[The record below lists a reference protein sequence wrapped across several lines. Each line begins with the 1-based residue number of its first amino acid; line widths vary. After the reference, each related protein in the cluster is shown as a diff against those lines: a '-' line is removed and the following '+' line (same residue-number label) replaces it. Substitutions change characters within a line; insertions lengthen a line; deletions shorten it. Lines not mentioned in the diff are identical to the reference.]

1 LEYAAAAA
9 DSPERSPRPAPS
21 PSRAAAIA
29 LEERLASERAAKA
42 AGLPPPPPGLPPA
55 ALSSTRARRFNA
67 AEAAADA
74 ATDAA
79 VASPRRQ
86 SFAAREAEAM
96 IWGDDSNGWGEGVP
110 EGVDAVLWRSQIGP
124 SGTPSSSSSPSS
136 YGERGPISSDA
147 LYAARTEV
155 GGEGAEE
162 ARARVRWAEEMSRAS
177 ALLDVERRARPPTE
191 EELLAVPWR
200 LLSHMTPFTQQ
211 RLVPWEAYTTRR
223 GGETARRGSAAQR
236 RGGGGGGGGGV
247 FLAESEG
254 SPRTLG
260 EATEAGGIL
269 LPPVREASPR
279 GGGGSRSRAV
289 SRQEQQGGVL
299 LPPL

>member
-1 LEYAAAAA
+1 VVARPAFKASSWKRLNLPKRLLEYAAAA
-9 DSPERSPRPAPS
+9 ERPPRAAPS
-21 PSRAAAIA
+21 PSRAAAMA
-29 LEERLASERAAKA
+29 LKERIASERAAKA
-42 AGLPPPPPGLPPA
+42 A
-55 ALSSTRARRFNA
+55 
-67 AEAAADA
+67 EAAADA
-74 ATDAA
+74 DADAA
-79 VASPRRQ
+79 VASPRRA
-86 SFAAREAEAM
+86 SFAAREAEPM
-96 IWGDDSNGWGEGVP
+96 LWGDDSNGWGEGVP

-124 SGTPSSSSSPSS
+124 SATPSSSSSPSS

-147 LYAARTEV
+147 LYAARTA

-162 ARARVRWAEEMSRAS
+162 ARARARWAEEMSRAS

-211 RLVPWEAYTTRR
+211 RLVPWEAYTTRPR
-223 GGETARRGSAAQR
+223 KRRG
-236 RGGGGGGGGGV
+236 GGGGGGGGGV

-260 EATEAGGIL
+260 EATEAGGRR

-279 GGGGSRSRAV
+279 DGGGSRGRAV
-289 SRQEQQGGVL
+289 SRQDQRGGVL